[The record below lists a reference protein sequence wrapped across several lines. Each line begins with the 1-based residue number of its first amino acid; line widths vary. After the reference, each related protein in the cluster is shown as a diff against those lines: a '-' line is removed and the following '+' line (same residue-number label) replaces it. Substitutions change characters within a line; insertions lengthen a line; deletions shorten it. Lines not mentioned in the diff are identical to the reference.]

1 MQGKSVAEMLAT
13 TGSFELAEWFAELK
27 LRNEDQEQAL
37 EEARS
42 EGGSSGGLKLP
53 SHDEIR
59 KEHFS

>member
-1 MQGKSVAEMLAT
+1 MLAT